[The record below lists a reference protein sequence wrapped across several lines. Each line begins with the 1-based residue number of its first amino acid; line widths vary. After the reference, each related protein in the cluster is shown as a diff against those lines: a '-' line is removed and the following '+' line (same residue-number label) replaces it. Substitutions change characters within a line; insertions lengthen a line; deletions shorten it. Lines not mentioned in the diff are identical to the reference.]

1 MEKLY
6 LMRSFKWDINFKM
19 DFRLKSEDKN
29 AYYHHQLQMYSTFRQ
44 RKGARE
50 SH

>member
-6 LMRSFKWDINFKM
+6 LLRSFKWDINFKM

-29 AYYHHQLQMYSTFRQ
+29 ASYHRQLQMHSTFRR

-50 SH
+50 LH